1 MFEALDHRRAGD
13 SMFAATGVA
22 LSPGMTM
29 IETLS
34 VGMAAGA
41 SNATRR
47 GLGTG
52 TREEIERL
60 AAHVNLSA

>member
-1 MFEALDHRRAGD
+1 
-13 SMFAATGVA
+13 MFAATGVA
-22 LSPGMTM
+22 LSRGMTM
-29 IETLS
+29 IETPG

-41 SNATRR
+41 PNATHR

-60 AAHVNLSA
+60 AATSP